1 MSDRKIVFYPEEKM
15 ILTGEKKTILEAS
28 QKAGIAIEATCGGKG
43 TCGKCRVRIQHGA
56 REPLTNV
63 EEKFLSSS
71 DVEKGIALACQCRG
85 YGNLEVFVP
94 EKGNELS
101 RKLSLESKKVLLDTD
116 LRKEY
121 LELQTPHVHDFRSDA
136 NRLIDGLKGKQINP
150 LRLDVLS
157 TIPFILRENDFKVTA
172 VLAGNELLAVEAGDT
187 RNKIYGVAFDIG
199 TTTVVGFLLDLCQGL
214 VIGAASRTNKQN
226 SYGADVISRIQFC
239 NEQENGLKCLHEKV
253 LGVINEII
261 NELASQNGIDT
272 ETIYQASVVGNTVMA
287 HLFLGLSP
295 TALGKTPFI
304 PVFSSM
310 TVVSADTLRLEI
322 NHHAQVIVLP
332 NIAGYVGSD
341 TVAAMLAVGID
352 KNTDPVMMIDLG
364 TNGEIALA
372 CEERLYTCSTAAGPA
387 FEGAHIYHGMRAVK
401 GAIEKVRIDKT
412 VTVDVIGN
420 VAPCGIC
427 GSGLID
433 AVSELVKVGIINNN
447 GRMLSRK
454 ELEGKIPEELWCR
467 IRPNGS
473 GQDFV
478 LHYGSTDENDIVLTQ
493 LDVRELQMA
502 KAAVRAGAEILLKE
516 AGIQAKDLSRVLL
529 AGAFGSFVR
538 KESILSIGL
547 LPRVDEQI
555 VYSVGNAA
563 GEGAIIAL
571 TSENERYHAR
581 HLAMKSNHVELSL
594 RPDFHRAFR
603 DACAFM

>member
-1 MSDRKIVFYPEEKM
+1 MTDRKIVFYPEEKM

-63 EEKFLSSS
+63 EENFLSSS

-121 LELQTPHVHDFRSDA
+121 LELEKPHVHDFRSDA

-150 LRLDVLS
+150 LQLDVLS

-172 VLAGNELLAVEAGDT
+172 VLAGNELLVVEAGDT
-187 RNKIYGVAFDIG
+187 RNKIYGVALDIG

-226 SYGADVISRIQFC
+226 SYGADVISRIQFS
-239 NEQENGLKCLHEKV
+239 NEQDNGLKCLQEDV
-253 LGVINEII
+253 LSVINEII
-261 NELASQNGIDT
+261 NELTQQNGIDIGS
-272 ETIYQASVVGNTVMA
+272 IYQVLVVGNTVMS

-295 TALGKTPFI
+295 AALGKSPFI
-304 PVFSSM
+304 PAFSSM
-310 TVVSADTLRLEI
+310 TVIPAYALGLEI
-322 NHHAQVIVLP
+322 NHRAQVIVLP

-341 TVAAMLAVGID
+341 TVAALLAVKID
-352 KNTDPVMMIDLG
+352 KYTGSAMMIDLG

-372 CEERLYTCSTAAGPA
+372 CDGRLYTCSTAAGPA

-433 AVSELVKVGIINNN
+433 AVSELVKAGIINNN
-447 GRMLSRK
+447 GRIMSQKDLD
-454 ELEGKIPEELWCR
+454 GKIPEELWHR
-467 IRPNGS
+467 LRPSGS

-478 LHYGSTDENDIVLTQ
+478 LHYGTTDADDIVLTQ
-493 LDVRELQMA
+493 RDVRELQMA
-502 KAAVRAGAEILLKE
+502 KASVRAGAEILLKE
-516 AGIQAKDLSRVLL
+516 AAIKASDLNAVML

-538 KESILSIGL
+538 KESILSIGM
-547 LPRVDEQI
+547 LPRVDERV

-563 GEGAIIAL
+563 GEGAILAL
-571 TSENERYHAR
+571 SSENERNHAQY
-581 HLAMKSNHVELSL
+581 LARKATHVELSL
-594 RPDFHRAFR
+594 RADFNRSFR

>member
-1 MSDRKIVFYPEEKM
+1 MSDRKIIFHPEEKTIFM
-15 ILTGEKKTILEAS
+15 DEKNTVLEAS
-28 QKAGIAIEATCGGKG
+28 QKAGVAIEATCGGRG
-43 TCGKCRVRIQHGA
+43 TCGKCKVRIQNGE
-56 REPLTNV
+56 REPLTKV
-63 EEKFLSSS
+63 EENFLGSS

-85 YGNLEVFVP
+85 HGNLEVVVL
-94 EKGNELS
+94 EKGNGLS
-101 RKLSLESKKVLLDTD
+101 RKLILESKTVSLDTV

-121 LELQTPHVHDFRSDA
+121 LELEKPHAQDFRSDEK
-136 NRLIDGLKGKQINP
+136 RLLDGLKEKEISP
-150 LRLDVLS
+150 LRLDILS
-157 TIPFILRENDFKVTA
+157 LLPFSLRENDFKVT
-172 VLAGNELLAVEAGDT
+172 VILAGNELLAVEAGDT

-352 KNTDPVMMIDLG
+352 KNTEPAMMIDLG

-387 FEGAHIYHGMRAVK
+387 FEGAHIHQGMRAVE
-401 GAIEKVRIDKT
+401 GAIEKVCIDKT
-412 VTVDVIGN
+412 VIIHVIGD
-420 VAPCGIC
+420 VVPCGIC

-433 AVSELVKVGIINNN
+433 AVSELVKAGIINNN

-454 ELEGKIPEELWCR
+454 ELEGKIPEELRCR
-467 IRPNGS
+467 LRPNGS

-516 AGIQAKDLSRVLL
+516 AGIQAKDLSRVML

-555 VYSVGNAA
+555 IYSVGNAA

-571 TSENERYHAR
+571 TSENERYHAQ